1 MINPKEYCQVPL
13 DPNLVGWFEADKI
26 NNVNTALPSNG
37 GAVVN
42 WFDISGRGSIPTQGT
57 AANQPSFSTNV
68 ANGNPAVTFNSDAGG
83 ANGDSLTSNNAT
95 YLSNL
100 NLANAATG
108 FTIFVCAQIDNANPP
123 SGVSGALIFMQ
134 GSSINTNE
142 QFQIIQISSGQISNS
157 VINLSGIQRNVTSG
171 NATANVPF
179 INSFWW
185 DKANTTIAGQ
195 FNSNSVVTGSN
206 SVTGINGSP
215 TLFAIGQQ
223 KAGQPTRQFD
233 GKIFA
238 ILIYSR
244 FLSSTERQYVKQYL
258 GSKYG
263 VTV

>member
-1 MINPKEYCQVPL
+1 MINPRGYRRVPL
-13 DPNLVGWFEADKI
+13 DPDLVGWFEADKV
-26 NNVNTALPSNG
+26 NNINTALPANG
-37 GAVVN
+37 GAVAN
-42 WFDISGRGSIPTQGT
+42 WFDISGKGSIPAQGT
-57 AANQPSFSTNV
+57 TLNQPSFSTNV

-83 ANGDSLTSNNAT
+83 ANGDSLKTSDST

-108 FTIFVCAQIDNANPP
+108 FTIFVCAQIDNLTPP
-123 SGVSGALIFMQ
+123 SGGSGTMLFMQ
-134 GSSINTNE
+134 GSSVNTNE
-142 QFQIIQISSGQISNS
+142 QYQVSQTSGGQINNTIISLAGVQRS
-157 VINLSGIQRNVTSG
+157 AVSGAASINT
-171 NATANVPF
+171 PF

-185 DKANTTIAGQ
+185 DKANTTIAAQ

-206 SVTGINGSP
+206 TVTGVNGSP

-223 KAGQPTRQFD
+223 KNSQPTRQFD

>member
-1 MINPKEYCQVPL
+1 MINPRGYCQVPL

-37 GAVVN
+37 GAVAN
-42 WFDISGRGSIPTQGT
+42 WFDISGKGSIITQGT

-68 ANGNPAVTFNSDAGG
+68 VNGKPAVTFNSNAGG

-108 FTIFVCAQIDNANPP
+108 FTIFVCAQIDALTPP
-123 SGVSGALIFMQ
+123 STQSGCILFMQ
-134 GSSINTNE
+134 GSSPSSNE
-142 QFQIIQISSGQISNS
+142 IYQISQTSTGAITNS
-157 VINLSGIQRNVTSG
+157 VSTSSAIQRIVTSG
-171 NATANVPF
+171 NAVVNTPF

-185 DKANTTIAGQ
+185 DKANSSIAGQ
-195 FNSNSVVTGSN
+195 FNSNTIVAGSGSVPALNTGP
-206 SVTGINGSP
+206 I
-215 TLFAIGQQ
+215 LFAIGQQ